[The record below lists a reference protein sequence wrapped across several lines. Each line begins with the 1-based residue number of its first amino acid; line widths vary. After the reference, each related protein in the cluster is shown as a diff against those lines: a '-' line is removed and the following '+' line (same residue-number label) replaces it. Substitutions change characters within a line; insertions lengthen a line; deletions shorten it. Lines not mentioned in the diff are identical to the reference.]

1 MLFYIT
7 IHDVY
12 ALYMYMYT
20 IVCVSSLPL
29 FYADPST
36 EMANCTTGE
45 VRLVGS
51 GDGDEGRLEV
61 CINNAWGTVCSDGF
75 DSSDATVAC
84 EALGGFDGSGQ
95 SYMCIVISFHST
107 YVTILAY
114 NLLIIFV

>member
-20 IVCVSSLPL
+20 IMCVSSLPL

-36 EMANCTTGE
+36 EMANCSTGE

-61 CINNAWGTVCSDGF
+61 CVNNAWGTVCSDGF
-75 DSSDATVAC
+75 GSSDAAVAC

-95 SYMCIVISFHST
+95 SYMCIVISSHSICYYYT
-107 YVTILAY
+107 SISFS
-114 NLLIIFV
+114 IIIV